1 MTGAAQAAD
10 KTIVVGYQ
18 TDALPSSVGIANGDF
33 DKATGAKIDFR
44 RFNSG
49 AEIFAAIASGDVQVG
64 YVGSSPFAAATSRGL
79 DVKAFYLASISGVD
93 EALVVRNGSGI
104 NSLADLKGK
113 KLAAAPVSTDH
124 YQLLALIKSLGLNE
138 KDVQVF
144 AIPQPDIVAG
154 YNRGDLDG
162 GFVWDPALT
171 ELKKNGK
178 VLVTSKEVAEKGAP
192 TFSAWVATAAFAKE
206 NPGFLKA
213 FAGVIDKYQTSFAND
228 KAAWGPDSDNAKVLA
243 KLLGGTPQN
252 QASALKNL
260 TLLPVDVAA
269 FRPVAWRR
277 REVRARQDPEG
288 HLGLPQGSEE
298 DLRRPAFLRRVRH
311 DGRRGGAQEARNVS
325 PSSAGASP
333 STLAARQPLST
344 GNLKAHAARRQSERL
359 LCRPRRADGAR
370 ARSGLARHSRSRI
383 RGRARRLGLREVD
396 AAQRHGGVPAALVGF
411 DRAQRR
417 RGHGPRRRSRR
428 RLPEG
433 CFAALEDGRGECR
446 ARAQVRGR
454 RPDGAPR
461 PRAGACCA
469 WSACR
474 TSPTRR
480 LTNCRAACAS
490 ASASPARSPPT
501 PPSCSWTSRSA
512 RSTA

>member
-1 MTGAAQAAD
+1 MSFDKTFLAAALGALALMTVAAQAAD
-10 KTIVVGYQ
+10 KTVVVGYQ

-33 DKATGAKIDFR
+33 EKATGAKIDFR

-79 DVKAFYLASISGVD
+79 NVKAFYLASISGVD

-124 YQLLALIKSLGLNE
+124 YQLLALIKSLGLTE

-144 AIPQPDIVAG
+144 AVPQPEIVAG

-178 VLVTSKEVAEKGAP
+178 VIATSKDVADKGAP

-213 FAGVIDKYQTSFAND
+213 YAGVIDKYQTSFVND

-243 KLLGGTPQN
+243 KLLGGTPQD

-260 TLLPVDVAA
+260 SLLPIDAQISDS
-269 FRPVAWRR
+269 W
-277 REVRARQDPEG
+277 
-288 HLGLPQGSEE
+288 LG
-298 DLRRPAFLRRVRH
+298 
-311 DGRRGGAQEARNVS
+311 GGE
-325 PSSAGASP
+325 
-333 STLAARQPLST
+333 
-344 GNLKAHAARRQSERL
+344 K
-359 LCRPRRADGAR
+359 
-370 ARSGLARHSRSRI
+370 SGLAGILKDTSVFLKDQKKISDVLPSY
-383 RGRARRLGLREVD
+383 AAFVTTD
-396 AAQRHGGVPAALVGF
+396 AV
-411 DRAQRR
+411 
-417 RGHGPRRRSRR
+417 
-428 RLPEG
+428 
-433 CFAALEDGRGECR
+433 
-446 ARAQVRGR
+446 
-454 RPDGAPR
+454 
-461 PRAGACCA
+461 
-469 WSACR
+469 
-474 TSPTRR
+474 
-480 LTNCRAACAS
+480 
-490 ASASPARSPPT
+490 T
-501 PPSCSWTSRSA
+501 PLKKPGT
-512 RSTA
+512 